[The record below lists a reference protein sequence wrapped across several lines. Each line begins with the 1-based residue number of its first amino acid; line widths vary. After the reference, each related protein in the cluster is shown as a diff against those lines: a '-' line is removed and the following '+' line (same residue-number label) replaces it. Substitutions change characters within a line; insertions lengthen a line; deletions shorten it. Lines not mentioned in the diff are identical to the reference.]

1 LAHELRGPLAPI
13 RHSIE
18 IMRRTAAPETG
29 SVVQTLDRQVRHLVR
44 LVDDLLDVSRIARG
58 KIHLRRTPVEIS
70 DVVGS
75 AVEGASPLLEERHHH
90 LELHLPRH
98 GLLVNGD
105 VTRLTQVV
113 TNVITNAAKYTEPRG
128 RVSVTARL
136 VGDSVELRVK
146 DTGIGI
152 DPALLPTVFEMFTQ
166 DRQALDRSQGG
177 LGLGLTIARSLVTL
191 HDGTIEARSEGQGKG
206 SEFIITLPAIASAA
220 PEVDTTG
227 ASGLPVKATARTG
240 RRILVVDDNVDAARL
255 IAAALEAVGHET
267 HAIFD
272 GPAAL
277 SIAAAFRPD
286 VVLLDLG
293 LPLMDGFEVA
303 RQLRDLTVTG
313 TPPVLVAV
321 TGYGQ
326 ASDRERT
333 ESAGFHAHIVKPVDI
348 HELVTLLDS
357 LLTDRAIG

>member
-1 LAHELRGPLAPI
+1 MPAARSISAGSP
-13 RHSIE
+13 IE
-18 IMRRTAAPETG
+18 IG
-29 SVVQTLDRQVRHLVR
+29 
-44 LVDDLLDVSRIARG
+44 
-58 KIHLRRTPVEIS
+58 
-70 DVVGS
+70 DVVAS

-90 LELHLPRH
+90 LELHVPRH

-128 RVSVTARL
+128 RISVTAGR
-136 VGDSVELRVK
+136 VEGDHVELRVK

-191 HDGTIEARSEGQGKG
+191 HDGTIEARSEGRGKG
-206 SEFIITLPAIASAA
+206 SEFIITLPAIASARPAADSAGA
-220 PEVDTTG
+220 PSV
-227 ASGLPVKATARTG
+227 PVEATARTG
-240 RRILVVDDNVDAARL
+240 RRVLVVDDNVDAARL
-255 IAAALEAVGHET
+255 IAAALDAVGHET
-267 HAIFD
+267 RAAFD

-277 SIAAAFRPD
+277 SIAAIFRPD

-303 RQLRDLTVTG
+303 RQLRE
-313 TPPVLVAV
+313 
-321 TGYGQ
+321 
-326 ASDRERT
+326 RERRPARRRRC
-333 ESAGFHAHIVKPVDI
+333 SW
-348 HELVTLLDS
+348 
-357 LLTDRAIG
+357 R